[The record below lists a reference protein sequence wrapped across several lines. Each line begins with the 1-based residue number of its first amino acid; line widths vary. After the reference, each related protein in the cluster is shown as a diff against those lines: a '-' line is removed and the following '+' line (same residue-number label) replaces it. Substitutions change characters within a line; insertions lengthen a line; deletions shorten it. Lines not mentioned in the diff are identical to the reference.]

1 MAGRKRMSDR
11 EFSEKMENVV
21 YLSNLSRQ
29 LERLQDYLQQQRL
42 PYIEELKDEFSR
54 RGIKNTFGKHNI
66 KDLASAGKSYVKI
79 DDEVLTT
86 QEACDYLRISRP
98 TYLKYIYEGRINA
111 TKAGKS
117 WKALKSELNRV
128 LRGE

>member
-11 EFSEKMENVV
+11 EFMEKTENLV
-21 YLSNLSRQ
+21 YISNLSRQ
-29 LERLQDYLQQQRL
+29 LEGLQDYLQKQRL

-54 RGIKNTFGKHNI
+54 RGIKNPFGKHTI
-66 KDLASAGKSYVKI
+66 KDSASAGKLYGMDDKI
-79 DDEVLTT
+79 LIT

-98 TYLKYIYEGRINA
+98 TYLKYIYEGRIKG

-117 WKALKSELNRV
+117 WKVLKSELDRF

>member
-1 MAGRKRMSDR
+1 MAGRKRMSER
-11 EFSEKMENVV
+11 EFMEKTENLV

-42 PYIEELKDEFSR
+42 PYIGELEDEFSR
-54 RGIKNTFGKHNI
+54 RGIKNPFGKHTI
-66 KDLASAGKSYVKI
+66 KDLAPPGKSYGKI

-86 QEACDYLRISRP
+86 QEACKYLKISRP
-98 TYLKYIYEGRINA
+98 TYLKHIYDGSIHA

-117 WKALKSELNRV
+117 WKVLKSELNRF